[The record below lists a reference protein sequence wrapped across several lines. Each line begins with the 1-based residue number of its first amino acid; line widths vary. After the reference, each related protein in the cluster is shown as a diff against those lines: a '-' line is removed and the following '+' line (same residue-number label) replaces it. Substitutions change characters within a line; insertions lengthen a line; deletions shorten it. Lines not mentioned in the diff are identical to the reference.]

1 MKFDC
6 PIRLES
12 ERAWRTYH
20 GGKILDEMH
29 GVSPAR
35 DTHFPEDWI
44 ISTVRA
50 INAGREDVV
59 EGLNRLANEVMATL
73 CQGEDALTTA
83 AGVAQCG
90 QGVLALSSVKTLAD
104 LIAAEPE
111 AMLGKAHVAKWGIS
125 TAVLVKLID
134 AAERLGVQGHPDKER
149 ARQFFGSAFG
159 KTECWH
165 IVGGRTIDGEK
176 PCVYMGFKPGITE
189 AKWRDVFDRQDIP
202 EMLGLLH
209 RIEVK
214 PGDTFLIEGGMPHAI
229 GAGCLLME
237 IQEPTDYTFRTE
249 KVTPQGFAISEK
261 ACHYGIGFDNMFS
274 CFHYEG
280 HDEAETRRLRMVA
293 PEKLEETASFTRT
306 RVVGYTSTPCF
317 ELERFDIRGT
327 CPFTGS
333 GTFSGLYVFSGKGT
347 LDGAPI
353 GPGSQFFVPAVCRD
367 FTVVAEEPLVL
378 FRAKSAAL

>member
-1 MKFDC
+1 MRFVS

-12 ERAWRTYH
+12 ARAWRTYH
-20 GGKILDEMH
+20 GGKVLDEMH
-29 GVSPAR
+29 GVMPAS

-59 EGLNRLANEVMATL
+59 EGLNIVSGTEMTL
-73 CQGEDALTTA
+73 KDM
-83 AGVAQCG
+83 
-90 QGVLALSSVKTLAD
+90 
-104 LIAAEPE
+104 IAANPE
-111 AMLGKAHVAKWGIS
+111 AMLGKEHVAKWGVS

-134 AAERLGVQGHPDKER
+134 AAERLGVQGHPDREK

-176 PCVYMGFKPGITE
+176 PCVYMGFKPGITA

-202 EMLGLLH
+202 EMLALLH

-214 PGDTFLIEGGMPHAI
+214 SGDTFLIEGGMPHAI
-229 GAGCLLME
+229 GKGCLLME

-261 ACHYGIGFDNMFS
+261 ACHYGIGFDNMFT

-280 HDEAETRRLRMVA
+280 FDEAETRKLRMVS
-293 PEKLEETASFTRT
+293 PDKLEETDAFTRT
-306 RVVGYTSTPCF
+306 RIIGYGSTPCF
-317 ELERFDIRGT
+317 ALERFDIRGT
-327 CPFTGS
+327 CRFAADE
-333 GTFSGLYVFSGKGT
+333 TFSGLYVLSGRGT
-347 LDGAPI
+347 LNGEPI
-353 GPGSQFFVPAVCRD
+353 GSGSQYFVPAACRA
-367 FTVVAEEPLVL
+367 FAVEASEPLVL
-378 FRAKSAAL
+378 FRAKSAIL

>member
-1 MKFDC
+1 MDFSF
-6 PIRLES
+6 PIRLEGA
-12 ERAWRTYH
+12 RAWRTYH
-20 GGKILDEMH
+20 GGRILDEMH
-29 GVSPAR
+29 GVAAPA

-50 INAGREDVV
+50 INAGREDIV
-59 EGLNRLANEVMATL
+59 EGLNVISGTETTL
-73 CQGEDALTTA
+73 KDA
-83 AGVAQCG
+83 
-90 QGVLALSSVKTLAD
+90 
-104 LIAAEPE
+104 IAANPE
-111 AMLGKAHVAKWGIS
+111 AMLGAAHVAKWGVS

-134 AAERLGVQGHPDKER
+134 AAERLGVQGHPDKAKAME
-149 ARQFFGSAFG
+149 FFSSPFG

-165 IVGGRTIDGEK
+165 IVGGRAIDGEK
-176 PCVYMGFKPGITE
+176 PCVYMGFKPGITA

-229 GAGCLLME
+229 GKGCLLME

-261 ACHYGIGFDNMFS
+261 ACHYGIGFDNMFT

-280 HDEAETRRLRMVA
+280 FDESETRCRRMVV
-293 PEKLEETASFTRT
+293 PETLETSDAFTRT
-306 RVVGYTSTPCF
+306 RIVGYGATPCF

-327 CPFTGS
+327 CNFAAD
-333 GTFSGLYVFSGKGT
+333 GTFCGLYVLSGKGT
-347 LDGAPI
+347 LNGEPI
-353 GPGSQFFVPAVCRD
+353 GPGSQFFVPSASRD
-367 FTVVAEEPLVL
+367 FAVVAEVPLVI
-378 FRAKSAAL
+378 FKAKSAILTRKEGRI

>member
-1 MKFDC
+1 MRYDV
-6 PIRLES
+6 PIRLNS
-12 ERAWRTYH
+12 ARAWRTYH
-20 GGKILDEMH
+20 GGRILDEMH
-29 GVSPAR
+29 GVAPAS

-59 EGLNRLANEVMATL
+59 EGLNVIAETGQTL
-73 CQGEDALTTA
+73 KDA
-83 AGVAQCG
+83 
-90 QGVLALSSVKTLAD
+90 
-104 LIAAEPE
+104 IAESPE
-111 AMLGKAHVAKWGIS
+111 TMLGAAHVAKWGAS
-125 TAVLVKLID
+125 PAVLVKLID
-134 AAERLGVQGHPDKER
+134 AAERLGVQGHPDKEK

-165 IVGGRTIDGEK
+165 IVGGRTIGGER

-202 EMLGLLH
+202 AMLNLLH
-209 RIEVK
+209 RIEVRS
-214 PGDTFLIEGGMPHAI
+214 GDTFLIEGGMPHAI

-280 HDEAETRRLRMVA
+280 HDESETRRLRMV
-293 PEKLEETASFTRT
+293 PPKVVEKGDGFVRT
-306 RVVGYTSTPCF
+306 EIVGHDRTPCF
-317 ELERFDIRGT
+317 SLERLDVTRTMCLKADGE
-327 CPFTGS
+327 
-333 GTFSGLYVFSGKGT
+333 FSGLYVFSGE
-347 LDGAPI
+347 GAVMSKA
-353 GPGSQFFVPAVCRD
+353 GDERVRPGDQFFVPAAAGD
-367 FTVVAEEPLVL
+367 FELVASGGAPLVV
-378 FRAKSAAL
+378 FRAKSAI